1 MASRLLTITLN
12 KEHIK
17 ISEVEITPQKTVS
30 VYAAATIVTPEGSVD
45 SDGFIT
51 DIEKVSNVI
60 SEAIDTNGMTRES
73 VIFSMQSAKI
83 MTKEVM
89 APYIKPAKLAE
100 FIKSNASDYFPVNI
114 EDYLVSHYVL
124 EVVRKDE
131 GKQLKVMAVA
141 VPVTLVAQYYDLA
154 ESLEM
159 TVQSLDYA
167 NNSNSQ
173 LLGLQVD
180 ERGSVV
186 IQMGEESTT
195 VCIFHDRVPQL
206 IRTVPYGR
214 NTVANA
220 VMEKRNVT
228 YNDAVWLLTTKPILR
243 TSFSEGDYV
252 TDSLKYMVNNI
263 SRVIDYFV
271 AKNPD
276 IPIESACFIS
286 EEKGIVGV
294 ETLLAEELNIP
305 VEKVDILK
313 EVVLEYNLTVA
324 IGDLTKYITNI
335 GAVIDPVN
343 FVTAEVAEKA
353 KRSNTGRRYKI
364 GLIISLGIAA
374 GLILFPSIKLV
385 TSLVTRGLYQNENAK
400 YEGVEATVEAYY
412 NSKDKYNEILK
423 FKDLATTNN
432 DYLGDFI
439 SFLESDM
446 PSDIS
451 ITSLSVSDGAVTM
464 NCKGKSKDTLASF
477 IDTLKEQKNINNV
490 YVASFSESADYSGAI
505 TISYSVVCTFTDFN
519 AETTAETEEVK

>member
-12 KEHIK
+12 KENIK
-17 ISEVEITPQKTVS
+17 ISEVEYTPQRTVS
-30 VYAAATIVTPEGSVD
+30 VYAAATISTPEGSVD
-45 SDGFIT
+45 SEGFIV
-51 DIEKVSNVI
+51 DIENVSNAI
-60 SEAIDTNGMTRES
+60 SEVIDSNGMTRES
-73 VIFSMQSAKI
+73 VIFSIQSSKI

-141 VPVTLVAQYYDLA
+141 VPVSLVGQYYDLA
-154 ESLEM
+154 EALEL

-214 NTVANA
+214 STVANA

-228 YNDAVWLLTTKPILR
+228 FNDAVWLLTTKPVLR

-252 TDSLKYMVNNI
+252 TDSLKYLVNNI

-286 EEKGIVGV
+286 EEKSVVGMEV
-294 ETLLAEELNIP
+294 LLSEELNIP
-305 VEKVDILK
+305 VEKVDTLK

-343 FVTAEVAEKA
+343 FITDEVAEKT
-353 KRSNTGRRYKI
+353 KRSSTGRKFKI
-364 GLIISLGIAA
+364 GLIVALGISAL
-374 GLILFPSIKLV
+374 LILYPLITLATNLV
-385 TSLVTRGLYQNENAK
+385 SRSYYQNEIDKIDSVREIIQKRHDA
-400 YEGVEATVEAYY
+400 
-412 NSKDKYNEILK
+412 KDKYDEIK
-423 FKDLATTNN
+423 QFDGMATTNN
-432 DYLGDFI
+432 DYLDEFI
-439 SFLESDM
+439 DFLESDM

-451 ITSLSVSDGAVTM
+451 ITSLSVANGNVTM
-464 NCKGKSKDTLASF
+464 MCKGKSKDTLASF
-477 IDTLKEQKNINNV
+477 IEQLKTPDNIQNV
-490 YVASFSESADYSGAI
+490 YVASYSEAEDFSGAI
-505 TISYSVVCTFTDFN
+505 TISYTVVCTFTDFIDES
-519 AETTAETEEVK
+519 ETVEEVE

>member
-17 ISEVEITPQKTVS
+17 ISEVETTPQRTVS
-30 VYAAATIVTPEGSVD
+30 VYAAATLATPEGSVD
-45 SDGFIT
+45 SEGFII
-51 DIEKVSNVI
+51 DIAKVSSVI
-60 SEAIDTNGMTRES
+60 SEAIDTHGMTRES
-73 VIFSMQSAKI
+73 VIFSIQSTKI

-124 EVVRKDE
+124 EVVRKED

-141 VPVTLVAQYYDLA
+141 VPVTLVAQYYELA
-154 ESLEM
+154 DSLEL

-286 EEKGIVGV
+286 EEKGVVGL

-305 VEKVDILK
+305 VEKVEILK
-313 EVVLEYNLTVA
+313 EVVLEYNLTVGV
-324 IGDLTKYITNI
+324 GDLTKYITNI

-343 FVTAEVAEKA
+343 FVTDEVAEKA
-353 KRSNTGRRYKI
+353 KRSHTGRRYKI
-364 GLIISLGIAA
+364 GLIVSLAIAA
-374 GLILFPSIKLV
+374 GLILYPSILLV
-385 TSLVTRGLYQNENAK
+385 TSLVTRSLYQADNAK

-412 NSKDKYNEILK
+412 NSKDKYNEIIK
-423 FKDLATTNN
+423 FKNMSSTNN
-432 DYLGDFI
+432 DYLDDFI
-439 SFLESDM
+439 GFLESGM

-451 ITSLSVSDGAVTM
+451 ITSISVSDGTVSM
-464 NCKGKSKDTLASF
+464 SCKGESKDTLASL
-477 IDTLKEQKNINNV
+477 ISVLKKQNNINNV
-490 YVASFSESADYSGAI
+490 YVASFSENEDFSGAI
-505 TISYSVVCTFTDFN
+505 TVSYTLVCTFTEFVT
-519 AETTAETEEVK
+519 ETTEETEEVK

>member
-17 ISEVEITPQKTVS
+17 ISEVETTPQRTVS
-30 VYAAATIVTPEGSVD
+30 VYAAATLVTPEGGVD
-45 SDGFIT
+45 TDGYIT

-100 FIKSNASDYFPVNI
+100 YIKSNASDYFPVNI

-141 VPVTLVAQYYDLA
+141 VPVSLVAQYYELA

-364 GLIISLGIAA
+364 GLIVSLGVAA
-374 GLILFPSIKLV
+374 GLILFPSVKLV
-385 TSLVTRGLYQNENAK
+385 TSLVTRSLYQNDNAK

-423 FKDLATTNN
+423 FKDMATTNN

-439 SFLESDM
+439 AFLEDDM

-451 ITSLSVSDGAVTM
+451 ITSMNVTDGAVSM

-477 IDTLKEQKNINNV
+477 IDTLKDQKNINNV
-490 YVASFSESADYSGAI
+490 YVAAFSENADYSGAI
-505 TISYSVVCTFTDFN
+505 TISYTVVCTFTDFN
-519 AETTAETEEVK
+519 AETTSETEEVK

>member
-17 ISEVEITPQKTVS
+17 ISEVEYTSQRTVS
-30 VYAAATIVTPEGSVD
+30 VYAAVTLPTPEGSVD
-45 SDGFIT
+45 SEGFIV
-51 DIEKVSNVI
+51 DNEKVSSVI
-60 SEAIDTNGMTRES
+60 SDAIETNGMTRES
-73 VIFSMQSAKI
+73 VIFSIQSSKI
-83 MTKEVM
+83 MTKEIM

-124 EVVRKDE
+124 EVVRLDE

-141 VPVTLVAQYYDLA
+141 VPVSLVAQYYELA
-154 ESLEM
+154 ETLEL

-228 YNDAVWLLTTKPILR
+228 YNDALWLLTTKPILR
-243 TSFSEGDYV
+243 NSFSEGDYV

-286 EEKGIVGV
+286 EEKAVIGL
-294 ETLLAEELNIP
+294 ETLLSEELNIP
-305 VEKVDILK
+305 VEKVDTLK

-343 FVTAEVAEKA
+343 FVTDEVAEKA
-353 KRSNTGRRYKI
+353 KRSNTGRLIKI
-364 GLIISLGIAA
+364 LLIAA
-374 GLILFPSIKLV
+374 LGVAAVLILYPLIPLV
-385 TSLVTRGLYQNENAK
+385 GNLVQRSYYQTEIDK
-400 YEGVEATVEAYY
+400 IDSVREVIQDYY
-412 NSKDKYNEILK
+412 DAKDKYNEILG
-423 FKDLATTNN
+423 FDAMATTNN
-432 DYLGDFI
+432 DHLDDFI
-439 SFLESDM
+439 EFLEDEM

-451 ITSLSVSDGAVTM
+451 IISLSVSDGSVAM
-464 NCKGKSKDTLASF
+464 SCKGQSKDTLASF
-477 IDTLKEQKNINNV
+477 LDQLKAQDNIQNV
-490 YVASFSESADYSGAI
+490 YVGAFSESKDYSGAI
-505 TISYSVVCTFTDFN
+505 TISYSVVCTFTEFPE
-519 AETTAETEEVK
+519 ETTAVEEVE